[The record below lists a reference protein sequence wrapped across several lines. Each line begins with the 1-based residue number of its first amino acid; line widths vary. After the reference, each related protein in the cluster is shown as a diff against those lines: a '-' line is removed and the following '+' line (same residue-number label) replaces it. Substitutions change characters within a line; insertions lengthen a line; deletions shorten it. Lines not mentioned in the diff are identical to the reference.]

1 MESRRGIKS
10 PLQLLLHRIKI
21 KCRKLCSLNLLS
33 LGRPVRMIRRKKQL
47 RDPRM
52 QMILAI
58 PASSF
63 EESSY
68 WVIILKEKRERLSIA
83 V

>member
-10 PLQLLLHRIKI
+10 SLQLLLHRIKI
-21 KCRKLCSLNLLS
+21 KCRKLCLLNLLS

-47 RDPRM
+47 RDPMM
-52 QMILAI
+52 QMILAV

>member
-1 MESRRGIKS
+1 
-10 PLQLLLHRIKI
+10 
-21 KCRKLCSLNLLS
+21 
-33 LGRPVRMIRRKKQL
+33 MIRRKKQL